1 MSKVSTRL
9 PPETKSPYD
18 IPDVKPS
25 KKIEAI
31 WVSTRSAASFRRAGR
46 VWARAPQLVPLD
58 ELSSADLA
66 AIESEPML
74 RVELA
79 EE

>member
-9 PPETKSPYD
+9 PPEMKSPYD
-18 IPDVKPS
+18 IPDVEPS
-25 KKIEAI
+25 MKTEAV
-31 WVSTRSAASFRRAGR
+31 WVSTRSVPSFRRAGR
-46 VWARAPQLVPLD
+46 VWTRDPQLVPLD
-58 ELSSADLA
+58 GLSSADLA

-79 EE
+79 ED